1 MAEEEGIAGIYS
13 EDTDTLCGEGIE
25 MSALPGHVK
34 NKIAYLKQP
43 RKKSTGRRLFLF
55 FILLAGLYFAVLFA
69 GQYLKLLRYR
79 QTQAEINMEIEAARE
94 ANAEMRA
101 EIERLHT
108 PSYLEQIAR
117 EELGMVRD
125 GELLFYFRE
134 EDSP

>member
-1 MAEEEGIAGIYS
+1 
-13 EDTDTLCGEGIE
+13 

-69 GQYLKLLRYR
+69 GQYLKLHRLR
-79 QTQAEINMEIEAARE
+79 QSLAEINAEIEAAR
-94 ANAEMRA
+94 ATNAEMRA
-101 EIERLHT
+101 EIERLHS

-117 EELGMVRD
+117 EELGMVRE
-125 GELLFYFRE
+125 GELLFYFRG